1 MLHLIPSH
9 FNCIFTTLKA
19 HLLKVVLFVLI
30 GHSVKLQD
38 SNQESLANSLLYYT
52 MLMFIL
58 EFYLHNLHFSVNLI
72 VTSLI
77 DLKGA

>member
-19 HLLKVVLFVLI
+19 HLLKVVLFILI
-30 GHSVKLQD
+30 GRSVKLQD
-38 SNQESLANSLLYYT
+38 SNQESLANSLLYYI

-58 EFYLHNLHFSVNLI
+58 EWKYYVLLTVIQTCIFQ
-72 VTSLI
+72 
-77 DLKGA
+77 